1 MLDQPATHRL
11 DALLAPKS
19 LALVGASVR
28 PDSAGNDMV
37 RMAVGAGFTGEV
49 TPINPKYETIEG
61 LACLPSLA
69 DLPEPPDHV
78 AIALGD
84 DRLEA
89 ALAQAIEAGAK
100 AATIF
105 ASGVDSGDRA
115 LPSRLQAM
123 AREAGI
129 EMCGINCMGF
139 YNLDAGLRVC
149 GFASPLDMTPG
160 GIAWIAQSGSV
171 FGALAHNDRRPR
183 FNLCVSSGAETVT
196 TAADYLDWS
205 LHQRSTTVA
214 ALFLES
220 VRKPELFE
228 RALADAAARDIPV
241 VALKIGRTEA
251 SAAMALTHTGALAGD
266 DGAYEA
272 LFRQY
277 GVIRV
282 RTMDEMAAVLLLLQ
296 DGMRAGPGAL
306 ASMHDSGG
314 EREMIAD
321 LAHDLQVP
329 YAPLEAATVKRLR
342 GHLDLGLKP
351 ENPLDAW
358 GTGHGHEENYI
369 GCLAALAE
377 DPNVAVTCF
386 FNNIRDDYYMSKI
399 NARAT
404 RAAVERTGK
413 PIFLASNYAM
423 VRHRQMAQALTDD
436 GIPVID
442 GTEEA
447 LLAVRHLFAYRDFQ
461 ARDMA
466 TPAEADPATVD
477 HWRRRLQDG
486 ATLDEAGA
494 LDLLADFG
502 IGTIAHAVVGTKED
516 AQARAREIGYPVV
529 LKTANAAIHHK
540 SDVGGVRLN
549 IKTPDDLAAA
559 YDDMAARLGPRVLI
573 AAMAQGGVEIA
584 LGALFD
590 PQFGPC
596 VMVSAG
602 GTLIELLDDKVFARA
617 PIAASNARALLGEL
631 KIKRV
636 LDGVRGV
643 PPSDL
648 DALAH
653 AIERF
658 SVMIAALGGVL
669 SEADVNPLIVTPD
682 GALAVDALIVPRGT
696 EDA

>member
-1 MLDQPATHRL
+1 MLDQPTAHRL

-28 PDSAGNDMV
+28 PDTAGHDMV
-37 RMAVGAGFTGEV
+37 RMAVGAGFEGTV
-49 TPINPKYETIEG
+49 TPINPKYESIEG

-89 ALAQAIEAGAK
+89 ALAQAIEADAR

-105 ASGVDSGDRA
+105 ASGVDSGDET
-115 LPSRLQAM
+115 LPSRLGAM

-139 YNLDAGLRVC
+139 YNLDARLRVC

-183 FNLCVSSGAETVT
+183 FNLCVSSGAETIT

-205 LHQRSTTVA
+205 LRQPSTTVA

-228 RALADAAARDIPV
+228 HALAEAVARDIPV
-241 VALKIGRTEA
+241 VVLKIGRTEA

-314 EREMIAD
+314 EREMIVD
-321 LAHDLQVP
+321 LAHDLKVP
-329 YAPLEAATVKRLR
+329 YAPLETATIERLR

-358 GTGHGHEENYI
+358 GTGHGHEENYT

-377 DPNVAVTCF
+377 DPNVGVTCF

-399 NARAT
+399 NVRAI
-404 RAAVERTGK
+404 RAAAERTGR
-413 PIFLASNYAM
+413 PMFLASNYTM
-423 VRHRQMAQALTDD
+423 VRHRQMARDLTDD
-436 GIPVID
+436 GIPVLD
-442 GTEEA
+442 GSDEA
-447 LLAVRHLFAYRDFQ
+447 LLAVRHLFAYRDFHTRG
-461 ARDMA
+461 AHA
-466 TPAEADPATVD
+466 PTKPDPAMVER
-477 HWRRRLQDG
+477 WRGRLRSG
-486 ATLDEAGA
+486 APMDEAGA
-494 LDLLADFG
+494 LALLGDFG
-502 IGTIAHAVVGTKED
+502 IATIAHALAGSVEE
-516 AQARAREIGYPVV
+516 AQTHAQEIGFPVV
-529 LKTANAAIHHK
+529 LKTANAEIHHK
-540 SDVGGVRLN
+540 SDVGGVRLG
-549 IKTPDDLAAA
+549 IKTPEDLSAA
-559 YDDMAARLGPRVLI
+559 YDDMASRLGPQVLI
-573 AAMAQGGVEIA
+573 AAMAKSGVEIA

-602 GTLIELLDDKVFARA
+602 GTLIELLDDKAFARA
-617 PIAASNARALLGEL
+617 PVAAGDAKTLLGE
-631 KIKRV
+631 IKVMRV
-636 LDGVRGV
+636 LDGVRGA
-643 PPSDL
+643 PPSDTG
-648 DALAH
+648 ALAQ
-653 AIERF
+653 AVERF
-658 SVMIAALGGVL
+658 SVMIAALGDVL
-669 SEADVNPLIVTPD
+669 AEADVNPLIVTPE
-682 GALAVDALIVPRGT
+682 GALAVDALVVPCDA
-696 EDA
+696 EDT

>member
-19 LALVGASVR
+19 LALVGASVK
-28 PDSAGNDMV
+28 PDTAGNDMV
-37 RMAVGAGFTGEV
+37 RMAIGAGYAGNV
-49 TPINPKYETIEG
+49 TPINPKYESIEG
-61 LACLPSLA
+61 LACLPSLT
-69 DLPEPPDHV
+69 DLPEAPDHV

-89 ALAQAIEAGAK
+89 ALRQAIEAGAK

-105 ASGVDSGDRA
+105 ASGVDGGDET
-115 LPSRLQAM
+115 LPSRLGAM

-205 LHQRSTTVA
+205 LRRPSTKVA

-228 RALADAAARDIPV
+228 RALAEAATRDIPV
-241 VALKIGRTEA
+241 VVLKIGRTEA
-251 SAAMALTHTGALAGD
+251 SATMALTHTGALAGD

-321 LAHDLQVP
+321 LADDLKVP
-329 YAPLEAATVKRLR
+329 YAPLEAETVERLR

-358 GTGHGHEENYI
+358 GTGHGHEENYT

-377 DPNVAVTCF
+377 DPNVGVTCF

-399 NARAT
+399 NVRAI
-404 RAAVERTGK
+404 RAAAERTGK
-413 PIFLASNYAM
+413 PMFLASNYAM
-423 VRHRQMAQALTDD
+423 VRHRQMARDLTDD
-436 GIPVID
+436 GIPVLD

-447 LLAVRHLFAYRDFQ
+447 LLAVRHLFAYRDFR
-461 ARDMA
+461 ARGA
-466 TPAEADPATVD
+466 HTPTKPDTTVVQR
-477 HWRRRLQDG
+477 WRGRLQSG
-486 ATLDEAGA
+486 APMDEAGA
-494 LDLLADFG
+494 LALLGDFG
-502 IGTIAHAVVGTKED
+502 LGTIAHALAGSAEETQAH
-516 AQARAREIGYPVV
+516 AQTIGFPIV
-529 LKTANAAIHHK
+529 LKTANAEIHHK
-540 SDVGGVRLN
+540 SDVGGVRLG
-549 IKTPDDLAAA
+549 IATSDDLASA
-559 YDDMAARLGPRVLI
+559 YDDMASRLGPDVLV
-573 AAMAQGGVEIA
+573 AAMAGNGVEIA
-584 LGALFD
+584 LGAVFD

-602 GTLIELLDDKVFARA
+602 GTLIELLDDKVFVRA
-617 PIAASNARALLGEL
+617 PVAAADAKALLNEL

-636 LDGVRGV
+636 LAGVRGAAPADV
-643 PPSDL
+643 
-648 DALAH
+648 DALAQ

-658 SVMIAALGGVL
+658 SVMIAALGDVL
-669 SEADVNPLIVTPD
+669 TEADVNPLIVTPE
-682 GALAVDALIVPRGT
+682 GALAVDALVVPRPA
-696 EDA
+696 EDT

>member
-1 MLDQPATHRL
+1 
-11 DALLAPKS
+11 
-19 LALVGASVR
+19 
-28 PDSAGNDMV
+28 
-37 RMAVGAGFTGEV
+37 MA
-49 TPINPKYETIEG
+49 
-61 LACLPSLA
+61 
-69 DLPEPPDHV
+69 EPPDHV

-89 ALAQAIEAGAK
+89 ALGQAIEAGAR

-105 ASGVDSGDRA
+105 ASGVDGGDEA
-115 LPSRLQAM
+115 LPSRLGAM

-139 YNLDAGLRVC
+139 YNLDARLRVC

-205 LHQRSTTVA
+205 LRQPSTTVA

-241 VALKIGRTEA
+241 VVLKIGRTEA

-321 LAHDLQVP
+321 LAHDLKVP
-329 YAPLEAATVKRLR
+329 YAPLEDATTERLR

-358 GTGHGHEENYI
+358 GTGHGHEENYT

-377 DPNVAVTCF
+377 DPNVGVTCF

-399 NARAT
+399 NVRAT

-423 VRHRQMAQALTDD
+423 VRHRQMARDLTDD
-436 GIPVID
+436 GIPVLD

-447 LLAVRHLFAYRDFQ
+447 LLAVRHLFAYRDFH
-461 ARDMA
+461 ARDTA
-466 TPAEADPATVD
+466 APAPADPATVG
-477 HWRRRLQDG
+477 HWRARLQGD
-486 ATLDEAGA
+486 APMDEADA
-494 LDLLADFG
+494 LDLLAAFG
-502 IGTIAHAVVGTKED
+502 IGTIAYARAGTAED
-516 AQARAREIGYPVV
+516 AQARAQEIGFPVV
-529 LKTANAAIHHK
+529 LKTASAGIHHK

-549 IKTPDDLAAA
+549 IKTPDELAAA
-559 YDDMAARLGPRVLI
+559 YDDMTAQLGPDVLV
-573 AAMAQGGVEIA
+573 AAMAESGVEIA

-617 PIAASNARALLGEL
+617 PVAAADAKCLLDEL
-631 KIKRV
+631 KIRRL
-636 LDGVRGV
+636 LDGLRGA
-643 PPSDL
+643 PAADI
-648 DALAH
+648 DALARS
-653 AIERF
+653 IERF
-658 SVMIAALGGVL
+658 SVMIAALGDVL
-669 SEADVNPLIVTPD
+669 AEADVNPLIVTPG
-682 GALAVDALIVPRGT
+682 GALAVDALIVPRRA

>member
-1 MLDQPATHRL
+1 MLDQPTTHRL
-11 DALLAPKS
+11 DPLLAPRS

-28 PDSAGNDMV
+28 PDTAGHDMV
-37 RMAVGAGFTGEV
+37 RMAVGAGFEGQV
-49 TPINPKYETIEG
+49 TPINPKYETIDG
-61 LACLPSLA
+61 LPCLPSLA
-69 DLPEPPDHV
+69 DMTEPPDHV

-84 DRLEA
+84 NRLEA
-89 ALAQAIEAGAK
+89 ALGQAIEAGAR

-105 ASGVDSGDRA
+105 ASGVDSGDET
-115 LPSRLQAM
+115 LPLRLGAM

-139 YNLDAGLRVC
+139 YNLDARLRVC

-205 LHQRSTTVA
+205 LRQPSTTVA

-241 VALKIGRTEA
+241 VVLKIGRTEA

-282 RTMDEMAAVLLLLQ
+282 RTMDEMAATLLLLQ

-321 LAHDLQVP
+321 LAHDLNVP
-329 YAPLEAATVKRLR
+329 YAPLEDATTERLR

-358 GTGHGHEENYI
+358 GTGHGHEENYT

-377 DPNVAVTCF
+377 DPNVGVTCF

-399 NARAT
+399 NVRAT

-423 VRHRQMAQALTDD
+423 VRHRQMARDLTDD
-436 GIPVID
+436 GIPVLD

-447 LLAVRHLFAYRDFQ
+447 LLAVRHLFAYRDFH
-461 ARDMA
+461 ARDA
-466 TPAEADPATVD
+466 AAPAPADPATVGQ
-477 HWRRRLQDG
+477 WRARLQDDVPM
-486 ATLDEAGA
+486 DEADA
-494 LDLLADFG
+494 LDLLAAFG
-502 IGTIAHAVVGTKED
+502 IGTIAYARAGTAKD
-516 AQARAREIGYPVV
+516 VQARAHEIGFPVV
-529 LKTANAAIHHK
+529 LKTASAGIHHK

-549 IKTPDDLAAA
+549 IETPDELTAA
-559 YDDMAARLGPRVLI
+559 YDDMTAQLGPDVLI
-573 AAMAQGGVEIA
+573 AAMAESGVEIA

-617 PIAASNARALLGEL
+617 PVAAADAKGLLDEL
-631 KIKRV
+631 KIRRL
-636 LDGVRGV
+636 LDGLRGT
-643 PPSDL
+643 PAADI
-648 DALAH
+648 DALARG
-653 AIERF
+653 IERF
-658 SVMIAALGGVL
+658 SVMIAALGDVL
-669 SEADVNPLIVTPD
+669 AEADVNPLIVTPG
-682 GALAVDALIVPRGT
+682 GALAVDALIVPRRA